1 MSWRT
6 AIQASIS
13 TTFPTRTNNWQ
24 NKLSHESF
32 PTQAHYPKTKG
43 LQHLQPLPFV
53 IWNCHNH
60 QYHHHCWDLSPLFLD
75 PVQISLALHLTE
87 RAAPLATTISA
98 NSIAGLPRLIFICHF
113 RLLACIQ
120 ILMHCHFRPKYWYE
134 KYCSSKFE
142 CLNFFQCQ
150 GQNPCQNSQFQPK
163 VFFFDKDTVI
173 VDDKLMTNF
182 LFVFVVSCII
192 ITRNNYVLSYKA
204 TELIES

>member
-24 NKLSHESF
+24 NKHSHEFF
-32 PTQAHYPKTKG
+32 PTQAYLPKTKG
-43 LQHLQPLPFV
+43 PHHLQPLPFV

-113 RLLACIQ
+113 HQRWCSTLDFWIHKLLACIQ

-134 KYCSSKFE
+134 KYCSSKVWMLEFSPMP
-142 CLNFFQCQ
+142 
-150 GQNPCQNSQFQPK
+150 G
-163 VFFFDKDTVI
+163 TI
-173 VDDKLMTNF
+173 F
-182 LFVFVVSCII
+182 L
-192 ITRNNYVLSYKA
+192 
-204 TELIES
+204 